1 MSLQGFLERTP
12 FISRSLL
19 VKMGCILKDFFSL
32 IIQPSLFQRVLW
44 HMFIIFVWLH
54 FLWLKRSPICREDT
68 YALFLFLEIEG
79 ILKTWLMEHV
89 RNANFLA
96 LPQTYWITSS
106 GCGVSLLIWFHKP
119 SRWLWSPL
127 KAKSLR
133 ANISLSD
140 LFSPPGWVCGP
151 SLWVLTSGASYIN
164 GEGKA
169 DSLRASGQTR
179 KL

>member
-54 FLWLKRSPICREDT
+54 FLWLKRSPIWKEDT

-106 GCGVSLLIWFHKP
+106 GLGSVCSSGFT
-119 SRWLWSPL
+119 
-127 KAKSLR
+127 
-133 ANISLSD
+133 
-140 LFSPPGWVCGP
+140 SPPG
-151 SLWVLTSGASYIN
+151 
-164 GEGKA
+164 
-169 DSLRASGQTR
+169 DSDPHSRLRASGLTSPFLTFFLLPGGCAVPLSGCWQVEPLT
-179 KL
+179 